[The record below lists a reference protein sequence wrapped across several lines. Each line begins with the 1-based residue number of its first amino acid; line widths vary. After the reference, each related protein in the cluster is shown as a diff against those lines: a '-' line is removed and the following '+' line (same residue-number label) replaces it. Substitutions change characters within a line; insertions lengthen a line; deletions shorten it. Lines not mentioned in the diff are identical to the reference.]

1 MLEVY
6 ERSFTPFRMTA
17 RWIVGSF
24 FVGISLV
31 GSTAE
36 PTPQLPELRDL
47 DLSSWD
53 CLSKL
58 EGAAKTQDGKER
70 NQEKNRSAIDL
81 TGLNVPSLDPAAF
94 LARTADYDRQIERKH
109 RRDMAPSQKEK
120 VAELEKQ
127 IVSVTGWL
135 VLAYQGVPE
144 TTNCKSKEFLDWHLE
159 LSPEPADHPAQV
171 GDPTPIICE
180 ITPRTQALLFRSG
193 IRIKKL
199 AAFFR
204 LPDLSFTATGSKP
217 HKIRVT
223 GFLMWDDEHNKADT
237 DVGSFIGWFS
247 KEGYHHPWRATGW
260 EIHPV
265 LKIEDLGTE

>member
-1 MLEVY
+1 
-6 ERSFTPFRMTA
+6 MTA
-17 RWIVGSF
+17 HRVF
-24 FVGISLV
+24 RLSLV
-31 GSTAE
+31 YCSLVALAADAAA
-36 PTPQLPELRDL
+36 QLPELRDL
-47 DLSSWD
+47 DLNNWD
-53 CLSKL
+53 CFSKL

-70 NQEKNRSAIDL
+70 NQQKNRSAIDL
-81 TGLNVPSLDPAAF
+81 TGLKVPSLDTAAF
-94 LARTADYDRQIERKH
+94 LARTADYDRRIEKKH
-109 RRDMAPSQKEK
+109 RRDMEPSQKEK

-144 TTNCKSKEFLDWHLE
+144 TTNCKSRDFLDWHLE

-180 ITPRTQALLFRSG
+180 ITPRTQALLYHG
-193 IRIKKL
+193 GVRIQKL

-260 EIHPV
+260 EIHPAW
-265 LKIEDLGTE
+265 KIEDLGTE